1 MISLDGIETFIK
13 AAELQSFSAAGRVL
27 RQSSAVVSH
36 RVMVLEKQLGCR
48 LFFRTTRRV
57 QLTEQGR
64 LFYEHCVEI
73 RDMVERAES
82 LVADEGIG
90 MKGAVK
96 VTAPLG
102 LGRRCV
108 AAVAAGFRARHPE
121 TEIRLR
127 LSDYLVDLLSESVDI
142 AVRVAVLEDSGFVQR
157 KVADVPRLL
166 CAAPAYLDRAGEPR
180 TLADLAGHQC
190 LMLRFPGS
198 RQFRWPLQAKGE
210 VEHVAV
216 QGGMDADDGDVI
228 TEWALL
234 GHGIMLK
241 PVFEV
246 AEHLAAGRLVPVLP
260 EHPPRPVSL
269 ALLFPHRAFQPK
281 RVKAFAADLHAEV
294 KRYVGQQEKLWS
306 PPR

>member
-1 MISLDGIETFIK
+1 MLSLDGIETFIK
-13 AAELQSFSAAGRVL
+13 AAELQSFSAAGRAI

-36 RVMVLEKQLGCR
+36 RIMMLEKQLGCR
-48 LFFRTTRRV
+48 LFLRTTRKV

-64 LFYEHCVEI
+64 IFYEHCVEI

-82 LVADEGIG
+82 LVADAGIG

-108 AAVAAGFRARHPE
+108 ASVAADFRTRHPE

-142 AVRVAVLEDSGFVQR
+142 AVRIAVLEDSAFVQR
-157 KVADVPRLL
+157 KIADVPRLL
-166 CAAPAYLDRAGEPR
+166 CAAPAYVARAGAPKD
-180 TLADLAGHQC
+180 LNDLASHQC

-198 RQFRWPLQAKGE
+198 RQFRWPLQAGAE

-216 QGGMDADDGDVI
+216 QGGMDTDDGDVL
-228 TEWALL
+228 TDWALL
-234 GHGIMLK
+234 GHGIVLK

-246 AEHLAAGRLVPVLP
+246 AEHLAAGRLLPVLP
-260 EHPPRPVSL
+260 EHPPRAVTLS
-269 ALLFPHRAFQPK
+269 LLFPHRSFQPR
-281 RVKAFAADLHAEV
+281 RVKSFADDLFGEV
-294 KRYVGQQEKLWS
+294 RRHFVEKQKLWS